1 MPSVFAREEYQSAIR
16 GLGSAKSR
24 LQGLTQPQ
32 FSSTPAVSASNKS
45 ALVPEEEYLADDWLE
60 DDLEELQPKKKRR
73 LREEQN
79 GFRGEGTAS
88 SSTARGQ
95 HMHLT
100 SDSTSRGNDFPL
112 LIYFAPHFF
121 VCVTYILLF
130 FYFRLCSSIL
140 FQQGSLSEK
149 EQLSEASP
157 GQDDSN
163 AGDGQVGPTRGQQ
176 VTQPHSYR

>member
-60 DDLEELQPKKKRR
+60 DDSEEFQPKKKRR
-73 LREEQN
+73 LREEQT

-88 SSTARGQ
+88 SSSARGQ
-95 HMHLT
+95 HMQLT
-100 SDSTSRGNDFPL
+100 SETTSRGNDFTL
-112 LIYFAPHFF
+112 LICFTPHFF
-121 VCVTYILLF
+121 ACFNYILLF

-149 EQLSEASP
+149 EQLAEASP
-157 GQDDSN
+157 GQNDSN
-163 AGDGQVGPTRGQQ
+163 AGDGQVRPTRGQQ
-176 VTQPHSYR
+176 VSQSHSYR